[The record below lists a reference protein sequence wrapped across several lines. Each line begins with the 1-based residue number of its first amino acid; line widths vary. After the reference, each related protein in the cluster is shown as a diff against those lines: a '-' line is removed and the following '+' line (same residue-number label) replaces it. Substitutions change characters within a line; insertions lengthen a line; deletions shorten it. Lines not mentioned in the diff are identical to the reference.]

1 MHTLELTSEEAYVLH
16 EVLNS
21 YLSDLRMEIADTDRM
36 DFREQLKHR
45 RELLERVADALAPH
59 D

>member
-1 MHTLELTSEEAYVLH
+1 MHTLELSSEEAYVLR
-16 EVLNS
+16 EALES
-21 YLSDLRMEIADTDRM
+21 YLSDLRMEIADTDRK

-59 D
+59 A